1 MTVLLLFYVLYIFK
15 AFALIDS
22 DRDGN
27 ITSEE
32 LIKVIDKVG
41 GCMTED
47 EARAL
52 IRKAD
57 SDKNGSVDFTE
68 FQNLW
73 ASLKGGDD
81 VSILFIHLSKV

>member
-1 MTVLLLFYVLYIFK
+1 
-15 AFALIDS
+15 
-22 DRDGN
+22 
-27 ITSEE
+27 
-32 LIKVIDKVG
+32 
-41 GCMTED
+41 MTED

-81 VSILFIHLSKV
+81 VSIYTFVKGSTILIDCDLQEDIKEEFLKYDVDGNGFITKGYYQQLSFHYDII